1 MDMEVASKTIPVEKL
16 GPGGNFDLEDFLPYR
31 LSLLSNTTSQGIA
44 QIYQKDH
51 QLSIPEWRVM
61 AVLGRYPGLTAS
73 QVCERTV
80 MDKVT
85 VSRAVKMLLDKQLV
99 QRLTH
104 ASDRRKRPLQITR
117 PKGRR
122 LLEEIIPFAL
132 DYQAALLKSLTQ
144 GEWRLLDGLIAKLL
158 NASTALNR
166 QRDMQKKDRES

>member
-1 MDMEVASKTIPVEKL
+1 MEVASKVKPIEKL

-31 LSLLSNTTSQGIA
+31 LSLLSNTVSQGIA
-44 QIYQKDH
+44 QIYQQDH

-104 ASDRRKRPLQITR
+104 SSDRRKRPLQITR
-117 PKGRR
+117 PNGRT

-132 DYQAALLKSLTQ
+132 GYQAALLKTLTPD
-144 GEWRLLDGLIAKLL
+144 EWQLLDGLIAKLF
-158 NASTALNR
+158 NASTALNF
-166 QRDMQKKDRES
+166 QRGVQKKDREI

>member
-1 MDMEVASKTIPVEKL
+1 MEVASKVKPIEKL

-31 LSLLSNTTSQGIA
+31 LSLLSNTVSQGIA

-104 ASDRRKRPLQITR
+104 SSDRRKRPLQITH
-117 PKGRR
+117 PNGRK

-132 DYQAALLKSLTQ
+132 EYQAALLKSLTTD
-144 GEWRLLDGLIAKLL
+144 EWGLFDGLITKLII
-158 NASTALNR
+158 ASTELNR
-166 QRDMQKKDRES
+166 

>member
-1 MDMEVASKTIPVEKL
+1 MEVAGQEQPVDNL
-16 GPGGNFDLEDFLPYR
+16 GPGGTFDLEEFLPYR
-31 LSLLSNTTSQGIA
+31 LSLLSNTVSQGIA
-44 QIYQKDH
+44 QIYQADH
-51 QLSIPEWRVM
+51 RISIPEWRVM

-104 ASDRRKRPLQITR
+104 ADDRRKRPLQVTH
-117 PKGRR
+117 PQGHK

-132 DYQAALLKSLTQ
+132 DYQAELLGCLEP
-144 GEWRLLDGLIAKLL
+144 GEWQLLDKLIARLFQASSTL
-158 NASTALNR
+158 N
-166 QRDMQKKDRES
+166 QRRNEQKKDRES

>member
-1 MDMEVASKTIPVEKL
+1 MEMASKEQPIEKL
-16 GPGGNFDLEDFLPYR
+16 GPGGTFDLEDFLPYR
-31 LSLLSNTTSQGIA
+31 LSLLSNTVSQGIA
-44 QIYQKDH
+44 QIYQQDH
-51 QLSIPEWRVM
+51 QISIPEWRVM

-104 ASDRRKRPLQITR
+104 ADDRRKRPLQVTH
-117 PKGRR
+117 PQGHK

-132 DYQAALLKSLTQ
+132 DYQAELLESLTP
-144 GEWRLLDGLIAKLL
+144 GEWQLLDGLIAKLL
-158 NASTALNR
+158 NASAMLNNLR
-166 QRDMQKKDRES
+166 NEQKKDRES